1 MVPVVITKDEI
12 LKVADISRLFT
23 LETFCK
29 VVVRALWAVQCEDSR
44 GRGSVE
50 TGAPKTD
57 G

>member
-1 MVPVVITKDEI
+1 MVPVEITKDEI

-23 LETFCK
+23 PETLCK
-29 VVVRALWAVQCEDSR
+29 VVVCVLRAVQCEDSR

-50 TGAPKTD
+50 AGALKTD